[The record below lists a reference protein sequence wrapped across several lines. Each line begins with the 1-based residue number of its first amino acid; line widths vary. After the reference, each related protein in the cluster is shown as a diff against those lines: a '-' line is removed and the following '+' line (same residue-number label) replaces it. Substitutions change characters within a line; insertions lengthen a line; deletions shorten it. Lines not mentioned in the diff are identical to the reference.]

1 MAVCPQCGQENPDG
15 FRFCGSCGSAMA
27 AVATSEERKVVT
39 VLFADLVGFT
49 GRSEGMDV
57 EDVRGTLAPYH
68 ALLRDQLEHYG
79 GTVEKFIGDAVMA
92 LFGAPVTHEDD
103 PERAVRAALSIRAA
117 IDRLNE
123 QEPGLDLH
131 VRVGVNTGEAL
142 VVLGADAGR
151 GEGVASGDV
160 VNTAARLQS
169 AAPVDG
175 ILVGETTY
183 HATDRAITYRQVEPV
198 VAKGKAR
205 PVPAWEAVEARARFG
220 VDVVQRPTTP
230 LVGRGA
236 EVDLLL
242 DALRRCRAERA
253 VQLVTLVG
261 VPGIGKSRLVW
272 ELFEAVER
280 EPDFVTWRQGRSLP
294 YGDGVTYWALGEM
307 ITAQSG
313 ILDSDTADEA
323 KAKLRA
329 TVADL
334 IGDEA
339 EAAWVEEHLRALAGL
354 EADGPSSGDRQS
366 EAASAWRRFLEA
378 LAERNPLVL
387 VFEDL
392 HWADDALLDFV
403 DHLVDRAGGVPMLVV
418 CTARPEL
425 LDRRG
430 GWGGGKR
437 NALTI
442 ALSPLADDDV
452 ARMIGDLL
460 EQAVLPAETQAMLL
474 ATAQGN
480 PLYAEEYVRMLI
492 DRGHLRQDAGR
503 WRLTAE
509 GELPVPE
516 SVHGLIAAR
525 LDDLPADQ
533 KQLLQDAAVLGKVV
547 WLGAL
552 LSMGGADRFEVE
564 ERLHGL
570 ERREMLRRERRSS
583 VGGEVEYAFRHVLVR
598 DVAYGQIPRAQRSD
612 KHRRAAEWIES
623 ISADRENAPD
633 MLAHHYSQALE
644 YARDSGQAT
653 GDLERRTRLALRDA
667 AERAAALNSFAAASI
682 HYQAALELWPEDD
695 PDWPMLVVE
704 TADIGLNINHIRM
717 TDLLG
722 RAAERLA
729 AVGDYAGAAKA
740 EMLVGFRHWNEARTD
755 EAIAARARAHELVDR
770 AEPSPTV
777 ALVMSRLAINSMLQG
792 EYQETLDL
800 CERAGVV
807 AERFG
812 LEEIRGHVL
821 NTKGVTR
828 VNHGDLGGIADA
840 EESIAIAERLNSAE
854 ALIRGYKNFGST
866 LMELGD
872 LPRAT
877 GLEQR
882 GLEVALRF
890 GLEFQV
896 MWFET
901 ELGILAYWSGDWDA
915 SDLAFGRLQEW
926 VGSVG
931 PHYMEAASQTTRAKL
946 RAARGDQAGAAQD
959 IEAALA
965 FARRSLDLQSLL
977 PTLADAA
984 LITASTGAHD
994 APRRVSELFD
1004 EAVGGLAIN
1013 VSGAYCLVEFA
1024 LALALTDQADR
1035 FAAVSTEGAWR
1046 WLAAARLIAAGR
1058 YAEAADELAATG
1070 ARPEE
1075 ALARLLA
1082 ARMLIGRGDRPGGEA
1097 ELHRA
1102 VDFWRSVGA
1111 ARHLEMAEA
1120 MLAKSA

>member
-1 MAVCPQCGQENPDG
+1 M
-15 FRFCGSCGSAMA
+15 
-27 AVATSEERKVVT
+27 
-39 VLFADLVGFT
+39 
-49 GRSEGMDV
+49 
-57 EDVRGTLAPYH
+57 
-68 ALLRDQLEHYG
+68 
-79 GTVEKFIGDAVMA
+79 
-92 LFGAPVTHEDD
+92 
-103 PERAVRAALSIRAA
+103 
-117 IDRLNE
+117 
-123 QEPGLDLH
+123 
-131 VRVGVNTGEAL
+131 
-142 VVLGADAGR
+142 
-151 GEGVASGDV
+151 
-160 VNTAARLQS
+160 
-169 AAPVDG
+169 
-175 ILVGETTY
+175 
-183 HATDRAITYRQVEPV
+183 
-198 VAKGKAR
+198 
-205 PVPAWEAVEARARFG
+205 
-220 VDVVQRPTTP
+220 
-230 LVGRGA
+230 
-236 EVDLLL
+236 
-242 DALRRCRAERA
+242 
-253 VQLVTLVG
+253 
-261 VPGIGKSRLVW
+261 
-272 ELFEAVER
+272 
-280 EPDFVTWRQGRSLP
+280 
-294 YGDGVTYWALGEM
+294 
-307 ITAQSG
+307 
-313 ILDSDTADEA
+313 
-323 KAKLRA
+323 
-329 TVADL
+329 
-334 IGDEA
+334 
-339 EAAWVEEHLRALAGL
+339 
-354 EADGPSSGDRQS
+354 
-366 EAASAWRRFLEA
+366 
-378 LAERNPLVL
+378 
-387 VFEDL
+387 
-392 HWADDALLDFV
+392 
-403 DHLVDRAGGVPMLVV
+403 
-418 CTARPEL
+418 
-425 LDRRG
+425 
-430 GWGGGKR
+430 
-437 NALTI
+437 
-442 ALSPLADDDV
+442 
-452 ARMIGDLL
+452 
-460 EQAVLPAETQAMLL
+460 
-474 ATAQGN
+474 
-480 PLYAEEYVRMLI
+480 
-492 DRGHLRQDAGR
+492 
-503 WRLTAE
+503 
-509 GELPVPE
+509 
-516 SVHGLIAAR
+516 HGLIAAR

-598 DVAYGQIPRAQRSD
+598 DVAYGQIPRAQRAD

-623 ISADRENAPD
+623 VSADRENAPD
-633 MLAHHYSQALE
+633 MLAHHYAQALE

-667 AERAAALNSFAAASI
+667 AERAAALNSFDAASI
-682 HYQAALELWPEDD
+682 HYHAALDLWPEDD
-695 PDWPMLVVE
+695 PDWPMLVVD
-704 TADIGLNINHIRM
+704 TADISLSIHHILM
-717 TDLLG
+717 TELLG

-866 LMELGD
+866 MMELGD
-872 LPRAT
+872 LSRAT
-877 GLEQR
+877 ELEQR

-915 SDLAFGRLQEW
+915 SDQAFGRLHDW

-931 PHYMEAASQTTRAKL
+931 PHYMEAASQATRAKL

-1058 YAEAADELAATG
+1058 YAEAADDLAATG